1 MVRYCR
7 QARRI
12 AAGGTSGVFEPREC
26 EFAAGAFI
34 LMSLSTGLAMNR
46 FSPYMMIKK
55 VFNRDTEQVFK
66 GNHAL

>member
-1 MVRYCR
+1 MRCCL

-12 AAGGTSGVFEPREC
+12 AAGGTSGVFEPRER

-34 LMSLSTGLAMNR
+34 LRSLSTGLAMNR
-46 FSPYMMIKK
+46 FSPYMIIKK
-55 VFNRDTEQVFK
+55 IFNRDTEQGFK